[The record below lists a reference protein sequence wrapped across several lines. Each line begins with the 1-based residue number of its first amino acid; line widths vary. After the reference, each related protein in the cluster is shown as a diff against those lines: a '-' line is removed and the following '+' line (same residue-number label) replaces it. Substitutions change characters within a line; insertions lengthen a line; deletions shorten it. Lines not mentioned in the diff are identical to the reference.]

1 MDAQDQKDIQDRIV
15 QEEKRRQDILANI
28 EAARKEREARKNSL
42 INNLNSEKDARLAEI
57 EKMKEE

>member
-42 INNLNSEKDARLAEI
+42 IKNLNSEKDARLAEI

>member
-28 EAARKEREARKNSL
+28 EAARKEREASKNSL

>member
-57 EKMKEE
+57 EKMKED